1 MNRPRLFSFVTL
13 VAVAGCSAQADTT
26 YRGEALV
33 RLHGTVVNT
42 SGQEPP
48 PLDAALVWGRFMLD
62 NSAGKTPLNTQQVVA
77 SKIAVTGQ
85 FPNSFTMQVM
95 TPPPNDVMV
104 ACAPGDPTHPARFA
118 VAAILGLRQGA
129 DDANVQAS
137 DIFGNAPDFLVV
149 YSDADLAR
157 DDCPILSPIT
167 SSGFSKGYH
176 LLQALPPGTKWAQ
189 READKACRQAHPS
202 DAATACEAT
211 LPDSDFAEAGGGL
224 ATPIA
229 LAVQATPIVFL
240 AAPSFVRLDTSAT
253 PSSCLPQ
260 PLARDALGNAPCRVV
275 MGLPLGTTCEAPGLG
290 PADARTAGAFQSLF
304 GPTTVCEL
312 AQIPASAFVNDSC
325 AQSTAAGWCYVSGPG
340 VAAPSC
346 PQGLLFSSSGAPRA
360 GAIAALTC
368 DPQK

>member
-1 MNRPRLFSFVTL
+1 MNRPRLFSFAML

-26 YRGEALV
+26 YRGEPLV

-42 SGQEPP
+42 SGLEPP

-77 SKIAVTGQ
+77 SKIAVTGL
-85 FPNSFTMQVM
+85 FPSSFTMQVM
-95 TPPPNDVMV
+95 TPPPDDVMV
-104 ACAPGDPTHPARFA
+104 ACAPGDPTHPGRFA
-118 VAAILGLRQGA
+118 VAAILGVRQGA
-129 DDANVQAS
+129 DDTNVQAT

-157 DDCPILSPIT
+157 GDCPILSPIT
-167 SSGFSKGYH
+167 TRRLSTGYH
-176 LLQALPPGTKWAQ
+176 LLQALPPDTKWAQ
-189 READKACRQAHPS
+189 REAYDACRQAHPS
-202 DAATACEAT
+202 DAATACETT

-229 LAVQATPIVFL
+229 LDVQATPVVFR
-240 AAPSFVRLDTSAT
+240 AAPSFIRLETSAT
-253 PSSCLPQ
+253 ASSCLPQ
-260 PLARDALGNAPCRVV
+260 PLARDASGNAPCRVV
-275 MGLPLGTTCEAPGLG
+275 MGLALGTTCGAPGLV

-304 GPTTVCEL
+304 GSPTVCEL
-312 AQIPASAFVNDSC
+312 AQIPSSAFVNDSC
-325 AQSTAAGWCYVSGPG
+325 AQSLAAGWCYVSGPG
-340 VAAPSC
+340 VAPSC

>member
-167 SSGFSKGYH
+167 ISGFSKGYH
-176 LLQALPPGTKWAQ
+176 LLQPVVRHIP
-189 READKACRQAHPS
+189 R
-202 DAATACEAT
+202 T
-211 LPDSDFAEAGGGL
+211 LPRRVKRRSPTRTLQRRAVVSLRRSRSPFRRRQSCSWPHLRSSASTHPRPRAAASRSLSHATRWGTRHVAWSWVYPWEPRAKRPGLDLQTRGRPALSSPCSDRRQYASWRKF
-224 ATPIA
+224 PR
-229 LAVQATPIVFL
+229 
-240 AAPSFVRLDTSAT
+240 APS
-253 PSSCLPQ
+253 
-260 PLARDALGNAPCRVV
+260 
-275 MGLPLGTTCEAPGLG
+275 
-290 PADARTAGAFQSLF
+290 
-304 GPTTVCEL
+304 
-312 AQIPASAFVNDSC
+312 
-325 AQSTAAGWCYVSGPG
+325 
-340 VAAPSC
+340 
-346 PQGLLFSSSGAPRA
+346 
-360 GAIAALTC
+360 
-368 DPQK
+368 